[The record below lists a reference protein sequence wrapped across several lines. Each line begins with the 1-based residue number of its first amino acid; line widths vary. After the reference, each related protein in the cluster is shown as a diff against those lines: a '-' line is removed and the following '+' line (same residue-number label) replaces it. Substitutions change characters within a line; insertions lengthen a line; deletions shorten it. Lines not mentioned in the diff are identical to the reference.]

1 MAHLNE
7 VPLGVGAVTTARP
20 RAWLLWISPLLAVP
34 AAGLLLMNAQKDHWQ
49 FAPASLALPF
59 VALLAAGLLALLPFA
74 VWRLR
79 RGAWLQG
86 SVLVVRGF
94 RTRRVDLATAT
105 DIRTDLHFNRLSRVS
120 RAVPV
125 LLVRHT
131 GGWVRMQLATDDG
144 RLLLA
149 DQLAC
154 LAGVLLRSP
163 APNAAAVAGR
173 LCQAAHRQAV
183 AGRIGAAPVPQTPI
197 AA

>member
-7 VPLGVGAVTTARP
+7 VSLGVGAVTNARP
-20 RAWLLWISPLLAVP
+20 RMWLLLISPI
-34 AAGLLLMNAQKDHWQ
+34 
-49 FAPASLALPF
+49 LALPAGGMLMMAAQKNHWTLELAAWTLAAA
-59 VALLAAGLLALLPFA
+59 VLLAALIAVLPVA

-94 RTRRVDLATAT
+94 RTRRVDLSTAT
-105 DIRTDLHFNRLSRVS
+105 DIRTDLHFSRLTRTG
-120 RAVPV
+120 RAIPL
-125 LLVRHT
+125 LLVRDA
-131 GGWVRMQLATDDG
+131 GGWVRMQLSTDDG

-163 APNAAAVAGR
+163 APNAPAVAAR
-173 LCQAAHRQAV
+173 LCHAAQRQAA
-183 AGRIGAAPVPQTPI
+183 AGRVGTQPIPAA
-197 AA
+197 A

>member
-86 SVLVVRGF
+86 SVQRAG
-94 RTRRVDLATAT
+94 RTRLPYPP
-105 DIRTDLHFNRLSRVS
+105 SG
-120 RAVPV
+120 P
-125 LLVRHT
+125 RH
-131 GGWVRMQLATDDG
+131 R
-144 RLLLA
+144 
-149 DQLAC
+149 
-154 LAGVLLRSP
+154 
-163 APNAAAVAGR
+163 
-173 LCQAAHRQAV
+173 HRH
-183 AGRIGAAPVPQTPI
+183 PH
-197 AA
+197 

>member
-7 VPLGVGAVTTARP
+7 VSLGAGAVTNGRP
-20 RAWLLWISPLLAVP
+20 RAWLLWISPLLGVP
-34 AAGLLLMNAQKDHWQ
+34 AAGLLLMNAQKDNWHL
-49 FAPASLALPF
+49 APASFALPAA
-59 VALLAAGLLALLPFA
+59 ALLLGALAVLLPVAF
-74 VWRLR
+74 WRLR

-94 RTRRVDLATAT
+94 RTRRVDLSTAT
-105 DIRTDLHFNRLSRVS
+105 DIRTDLHFSRLSR
-120 RAVPV
+120 AIPV

-131 GGWVRMQLATDDG
+131 GGWIRMQLATDDG

-154 LAGVLLRSP
+154 LAGVLSSSP

-173 LCQAAHRQAV
+173 LCQAAHRQAA
-183 AGRIGAAPVPQTPI
+183 AGRIGSAPIPTSLAA
-197 AA
+197 